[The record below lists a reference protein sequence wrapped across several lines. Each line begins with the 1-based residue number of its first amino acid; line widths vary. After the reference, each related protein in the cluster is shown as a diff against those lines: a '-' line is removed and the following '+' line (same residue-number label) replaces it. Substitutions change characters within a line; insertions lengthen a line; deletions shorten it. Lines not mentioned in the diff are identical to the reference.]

1 MERLRVLD
9 ETERCRPAGGSLLF
23 PGIFRQ
29 NGGHVVCDE
38 VRAIALLI
46 CYLRSCGD
54 VTVGGEPRVVEDR
67 RKLPLVGPLRGTKK

>member
-1 MERLRVLD
+1 
-9 ETERCRPAGGSLLF
+9 LF

-54 VTVGGEPRVVEDR
+54 MTVGGEPRVVEDR
-67 RKLPLVGPLRGTKK
+67 RKLPLVGPLRGAKK